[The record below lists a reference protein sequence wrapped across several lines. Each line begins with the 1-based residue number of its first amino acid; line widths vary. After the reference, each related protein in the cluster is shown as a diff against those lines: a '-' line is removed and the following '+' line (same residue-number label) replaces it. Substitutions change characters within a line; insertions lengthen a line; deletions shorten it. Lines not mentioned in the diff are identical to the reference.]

1 MKSRKNRHEIPEKK
15 SRSHP
20 THYSCQ
26 GQWISSPTCDLSG
39 HLCGMAIPSAV
50 AADLGVAA
58 GTPTAWRSIIGPSP
72 ACFFMEKNG
81 KILKNPHASMGIH
94 GKMGNVVHGKMG
106 KKSML
111 FMGKWGTVGE
121 KQWEMAQW
129 PMVKLPHVPLI
140 YHGQSEWASI
150 C

>member
-1 MKSRKNRHEIPEKK
+1 
-15 SRSHP
+15 
-20 THYSCQ
+20 
-26 GQWISSPTCDLSG
+26 
-39 HLCGMAIPSAV
+39 MAIPSAV

-72 ACFFMEKNG
+72 ACFFMEK
-81 KILKNPHASMGIH
+81 H
-94 GKMGNVVHGKMG
+94 GKTPEKPTCVNGNSRENG

-111 FMGKWGTVGE
+111 FMGNWEKKTILFMGKWEKNDFVHGKMGKISILFMGKLRTVGE